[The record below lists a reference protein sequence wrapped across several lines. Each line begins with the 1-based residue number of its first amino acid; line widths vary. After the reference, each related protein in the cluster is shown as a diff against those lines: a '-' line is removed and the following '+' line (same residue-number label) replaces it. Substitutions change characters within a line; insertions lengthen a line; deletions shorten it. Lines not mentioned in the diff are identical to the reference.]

1 LDKEDV
7 VRKKLK
13 LSWLKER
20 NQRDEELKKD
30 NYGRIDERD
39 EEHDQEREKNQE
51 RGTDMIEKERRGKDK
66 GKEMIQ
72 IHFIN
77 LSFILIFFLL
87 FF

>member
-1 LDKEDV
+1 LYDDSLSLDEEDV

-39 EEHDQEREKNQE
+39 EERDQEREKIKRE
-51 RGTDMIEKERRGKDK
+51 VET
-66 GKEMIQ
+66 
-72 IHFIN
+72 
-77 LSFILIFFLL
+77 
-87 FF
+87 